1 MNGPLQ
7 RGNVCPVLEASPAPA
22 HLWLHEDSWG
32 VDREG
37 RERGTPFMGP
47 LVSGCP
53 GGSPEEHPYE
63 DAGVRV
69 MEISAVSY
77 GVSGL
82 MPDGS
87 GVLIVCHLLAH
98 FSIHSLNPRFSG
110 LHAGLAQCW
119 VLGRCCE
126 GNSLV
131 AHGRKSSVVLG
142 VQQSMVQGYRE
153 MAMSCLGF

>member
-7 RGNVCPVLEASPAPA
+7 GGNVCPVLEASPAPA

-32 VDREG
+32 WTG
-37 RERGTPFMGP
+37 RGGKGAHP
-47 LVSGCP
+47 LWDLWSQAAL

-69 MEISAVSY
+69 MELSAVSY

-98 FSIHSLNPRFSG
+98 FSIHSLNPHFSG

-119 VLGRCCE
+119 VLGR
-126 GNSLV
+126 
-131 AHGRKSSVVLG
+131 VL
-142 VQQSMVQGYRE
+142 
-153 MAMSCLGF
+153 

>member
-1 MNGPLQ
+1 
-7 RGNVCPVLEASPAPA
+7 
-22 HLWLHEDSWG
+22 
-32 VDREG
+32 
-37 RERGTPFMGP
+37 MGP
-47 LVSGCP
+47 CSGAMSVLSWRPARSQFTCGFMRIAGGWTGRGGKGARP
-53 GGSPEEHPYE
+53 LWDLWFQAALGGSPEEHPYE

-119 VLGRCCE
+119 VPRRCCE
-126 GNSLV
+126 GNSPV

-153 MAMSCLGF
+153 MAMSRLGF